1 MKNLIIH
8 SNFQDKKVAIEQAI
22 LNFETKD
29 GNLLKSDRNS
39 IKSIEIEGLNLNFKK
54 FKTPNF
60 FNAFIYKF
68 IRPSKAKRSY
78 KYANILLQKSIL
90 TPTPVAYFEATNFFG
105 LKESYYISLQVDYD
119 LDFRVLIHH
128 LNYPNR
134 DEILKQFTAFTFL
147 LHESDI
153 NFLDHSPGN
162 TLIVK
167 TKNNHYDFYLIDLNR
182 MRFETLNFDQRMHN
196 IRRLWPSKYMVKIMA
211 KTYAKLFEKSF
222 EETNNLML
230 KHSRAFQ
237 KKVNSKKLRKRG
249 QKLQFKKV

>member
-8 SNFQDKKVAIEQAI
+8 FDFQDKKAAIEHAI
-22 LNFETKD
+22 MSFETD
-29 GNLLKSDRNS
+29 HGNLLKSDRNS
-39 IKSIEIEGLNLNFKK
+39 IKSMEVEGLNLNFKK
-54 FKTPNF
+54 FKTPHL
-60 FNAFIYKF
+60 FNGFIYKY

-78 KYANILLQKSIL
+78 EYANVLLQKSIQ
-90 TPTPVAYFEATNFFG
+90 TPTPIAYFEATNFFG
-105 LKESYYISLQVDYD
+105 LKESYYISLQIDYD
-119 LDFRVLIHH
+119 LDFRVLIHD

-134 DEILKQFTAFTFL
+134 DEILKQFTIFTFS
-147 LHESDI
+147 LHEAGI

-167 TKNNHYDFYLIDLNR
+167 AKENQYEFYLIDLNR
-182 MRFETLNFDQRMHN
+182 MRFETLNFNQRMHN

-211 KTYAKLFEKSF
+211 KTYASLVGKSF
-222 EETNNLML
+222 EDTHAIML

-237 KKVNSKKLRKRG
+237 KKVNSKKLRKRR